1 MTAHLPLAADLDVT
15 EAPATDPVADG
26 HTCDCH
32 EAESA
37 DPELDARLIP
47 RAVRHAAIFGALD
60 AVGLGHALVLV
71 APHDPLPM
79 LAQLEERQPGAFTVE
94 YLQRGPDRWRLRLSR
109 HAR

>member
-1 MTAHLPLAADLDVT
+1 MTAHLPLADAESATSHEVG
-15 EAPATDPVADG
+15 EAVEG

-32 EAESA
+32 EAETA

-47 RAVRHAAIFGALD
+47 HAVRHAAIFATLD

-79 LAQLEERQPGAFTVE
+79 LAQLEQRQPGAFAIE
-94 YLQRGPDRWRLRLSR
+94 YLQRGPDAWRLRLSR
-109 HAR
+109 QSL